1 MLKWMQED
9 DWERTETLREIGL
22 HNQTGWQGR
31 YGSVRRHLTA
41 ERAAAAGL
49 DASLY
54 FDANGDKLEYKS
66 ICARSV
72 ARRSDGKVVQVVHE
86 RSMNGASASHRLSK
100 AVRRAER
107 AREDPEQAKL
117 DRAADAQRKRVRRIE
132 DGKEDQDALREL
144 SRSRDD
150 GTVLALES
158 TPDGLRETATD
169 GTPRSAK
176 AAAAKLRKLTQSLY
190 ERLMDPRFYDVTS
203 EELKAVRVR
212 TEFWDA
218 SHPTRQGWETGTRPL
233 KRFGGKARVDTESD
247 CTHFVLFIWD
257 LGKAGG
263 APVRLFII
271 TLQGTSEHT
280 FEGPLHRSRPLPH
293 SGHGTSAS
301 SNTHDPPGSTV
312 RVPTAELGWVDSSFC
327 FGRRRIGGWGPAG
340 AAPRWRRRPRP

>member
-1 MLKWMQED
+1 MEYHRYISPDEPAMLKWMQED

-31 YGSVRRHLTA
+31 YGSLRRHLTA

-54 FDANGDKLEYKS
+54 FDADGDKLEYKS
-66 ICARSV
+66 IRARSV
-72 ARRSDGKVVQVVHE
+72 ARRSDGKVVQVHIT
-86 RSMNGASASHRLSK
+86 MDGASASHRLSK

-132 DGKEDQDALREL
+132 DGKEDRDALREL
-144 SRSRDD
+144 SSSRDD

-176 AAAAKLRKLTQSLY
+176 AAGAKLRKLTQSLY

-203 EELKAVRVR
+203 EELKAVRAR
-212 TEFWDA
+212 TQFWDA

-247 CTHFVLFIWD
+247 
-257 LGKAGG
+257 
-263 APVRLFII
+263 
-271 TLQGTSEHT
+271 
-280 FEGPLHRSRPLPH
+280 
-293 SGHGTSAS
+293 
-301 SNTHDPPGSTV
+301 
-312 RVPTAELGWVDSSFC
+312 
-327 FGRRRIGGWGPAG
+327 
-340 AAPRWRRRPRP
+340 